1 MNTVALFT
9 SAWIETLLRLGQ
21 RPMSV
26 CRTLH
31 ECVDWNPCWCCR
43 VCDCYRVALFTSAWI
58 ETSYEEHAKPISESR
73 TLHECVD
80 WNKRTLT
87 KAGLLTGRTL
97 HECVDWNPWHEN
109 WATGCRQSHSSRV
122 RGLRLMF
129 ISTSS
134 QNNEDFWTYS
144 LKRKKI
150 SSKENTWPKW
160 VCPDLD
166 RGRQLPKLVGYQTT
180 PQTLLKAIFQCDII
194 FSEFNGKKWKKNKSL
209 NLIYG

>member
-160 VCPDLD
+160 VCPYSFMDISKSFFHTPIL
-166 RGRQLPKLVGYQTT
+166 GLYYIYSGVILPLH
-180 PQTLLKAIFQCDII
+180 LKAIFR
-194 FSEFNGKKWKKNKSL
+194 
-209 NLIYG
+209 LILGASKVF